1 MITKNINFGAIS
13 GLDLRHKFTEVVTQA
28 KDDHKCNY
36 YVITWNN
43 SIFILKHGSIVAKVT
58 ELPDNYDEDVVNDTL
73 SKYITLHKVYNSRL
87 VHLTYEYLCA
97 EYNRLK
103 NIHNKYTSIF
113 RS

>member
-1 MITKNINFGAIS
+1 MMTKNIHFGTIS
-13 GLDLRHKFTEVVTQA
+13 GLDLRHKFTEVITQA
-28 KDDHKCNY
+28 KNDPMCNY

-43 SIFILKHGSIVAKVT
+43 SIFILKHGCIVAKVT
-58 ELPDNYDEDVVNDTL
+58 DFPNEDNEDVVNDALT
-73 SKYITLHKVYNSRL
+73 KYIALHKVYNSRL

-103 NIHNKYTSIF
+103 NIHNQYTTIF

>member
-1 MITKNINFGAIS
+1 MITKNINFGTIS

-36 YVITWNN
+36 YVIIWNN
-43 SIFILKHGSIVAKVT
+43 SIFILKHGNIVAKVT
-58 ELPDNYDEDVVNDTL
+58 DFPVNYEDELVNDVLT
-73 SKYITLHKVYNSRL
+73 KYIALHKVYNSRL

-103 NIHNKYTSIF
+103 NIHHQYTTIF